1 MTGLISRILHYIE
14 AAFLLY
20 RTCSNF
26 SNRKHRDLRI
36 YAKHLSIYTN
46 ICSLELGHLI
56 NHPLAQP
63 LLFGRT
69 RTATT
74 MAGISSYHK
83 MRPGERCDECPTR
96 HWYEQEGLRFCRNGH
111 QLEGFAAHDKGE
123 DEFGTTGRVTRAKKE
138 KQKREGLKLTG
149 SEGRRLYLQAL
160 QYVLR
165 RQVEWLRNVG
175 LQLDEEEGRTYEELV
190 KELWSLTCAMPGV
203 MENVD
208 TGEQTDDYVTEDS
221 MASSSAPEDSEAST
235 KSNGWLDKKGSRL
248 PSLMHTLALCYIA
261 CVILKQ
267 PVTTADFHRWAQS
280 GAIECL
286 AALHNLPIIVQNRM
300 PAMYHRAFQVRDH
313 IRQGRLFRTAQEL
326 AVAFNVHYSLK
337 LPSFNY
343 PQVLIQYILD
353 LTLPTEVYLMAKSL
367 IQILGATFDF
377 PDGSRKR
384 IRAIDNPEL
393 FLIALVVVST
403 KLLHSLDGKER
414 RPMDHDDL
422 RVKQI
427 DWVEWQRSRAEAKAE
442 RSQGRLEPG
451 TEYQVTP
458 NTALLTDEDKMDD
471 FMDWYEK
478 MWVSTV
484 HAETTSK

>member
-1 MTGLISRILHYIE
+1 MES
-14 AAFLLY
+14 
-20 RTCSNF
+20 
-26 SNRKHRDLRI
+26 
-36 YAKHLSIYTN
+36 
-46 ICSLELGHLI
+46 
-56 NHPLAQP
+56 
-63 LLFGRT
+63 LLFGRA

-83 MRPGERCDECPTR
+83 MRPGERCEECPTR

-111 QLEGFAAHDKGE
+111 QLEGFAVHEKGE

-190 KELWSLTCAMPGV
+190 KELWSLACAMPGV

-221 MASSSAPEDSEAST
+221 MPSSSGPEDSEAST

-286 AALHNLPIIVQNRM
+286 AALHSLPTNVQNRM

-313 IRQGRLFRTAQEL
+313 IRQGRLFRTVQEL
-326 AVAFNVHYSLK
+326 AVAFDVHYSLK

-403 KLLHSLDGKER
+403 KLLHSLDGVER
-414 RPMDHDDL
+414 RPLDHDDL
-422 RVKQI
+422 RAKQI
-427 DWVEWQRSRAEAKAE
+427 NWVEWQRSRAEANAK

-478 MWVSTV
+478 MWVGTNQ
-484 HAETTSK
+484 AETNSK